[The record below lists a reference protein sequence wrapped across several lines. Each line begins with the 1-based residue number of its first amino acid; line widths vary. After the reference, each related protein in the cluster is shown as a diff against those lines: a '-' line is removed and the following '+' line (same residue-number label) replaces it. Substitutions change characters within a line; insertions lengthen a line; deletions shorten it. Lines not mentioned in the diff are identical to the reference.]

1 MKNLKSILLSACV
14 LLFAGT
20 VSAQKIKVISGDIA
34 VLKTETSLNTEFTYD
49 ANIQVGKKT
58 EKTYVAKKKSEL
70 NKKEPGRGDMWAL
83 AWVGDRKTKYEPKF
97 NELLADNGYTVE
109 STAKYT
115 LLVHTIAVEPGY
127 NVYVSR
133 KNAEIDLEVSVVE
146 TANKSNVVAKISV
159 MNAPG
164 RTFWGNDFDAGV
176 RIQECYA
183 TAGKYLA
190 KYLKKGKK

>member
-58 EKTYVAKKKSEL
+58 EKTYVAEKKSEL

-83 AWVGDRKTKYEPKF
+83 AGLVIEKLNTNQNLMNYCLIMVI
-97 NELLADNGYTVE
+97 LLNQLQN
-109 STAKYT
+109 T
-115 LLVHTIAVEPGY
+115 LY
-127 NVYVSR
+127 
-133 KNAEIDLEVSVVE
+133 
-146 TANKSNVVAKISV
+146 
-159 MNAPG
+159 
-164 RTFWGNDFDAGV
+164 
-176 RIQECYA
+176 
-183 TAGKYLA
+183 
-190 KYLKKGKK
+190 